1 MAQTNLLDSNEQM
14 RLKIRMNKKEENIIR
29 SDILLALTTQEKN
42 MYQKC

>member
-14 RLKIRMNKKEENIIR
+14 RLKIIMNKQEENIIR

>member
-14 RLKIRMNKKEENIIR
+14 RLKIRMNKQEENIIR